1 MTNDTRA
8 TQTAKLAEKVILGII
23 AGGAAAIGVI
33 EVVMLVGRVIRT
45 AVDDAVT
52 LTGLPL
58 VEAIAEQYTSA
69 SPLVTSAW
77 YETVGLTIEGLPA
90 SARAA
95 LIGATILTS
104 LVSIG
109 ICAAVAWLCVRVF
122 VGRPFVRSAT
132 WGIGVVAIL
141 VIAGG
146 LGGSLLNGIANAEAV
161 AHAGLADAGLPIF
174 LVTTDL
180 APLGWGLAL
189 AVVAGAFELGQR
201 MQRDQ
206 EGLV

>member
-1 MTNDTRA
+1 MTTTR
-8 TQTAKLAEKVILGII
+8 TKRTAQLAEKVILGII

-33 EVVMLVGRVIRT
+33 ELILLVGRVIRT
-45 AVDDAVT
+45 AVDDAIT
-52 LTGLPL
+52 LTGMPL
-58 VEAIAEQYTSA
+58 TDAAASQFTAA
-69 SPLVTSAW
+69 SPLVTAASF
-77 YETVGLTIEGLPA
+77 ETATLTIEGLPT

-95 LIGATILTS
+95 LIGAAILTS
-104 LVSIG
+104 LVAIG
-109 ICAAVAWLCVRVF
+109 ICAVVTWLCVRVF

-132 WGIGVVAIL
+132 WGIGVVSIL

-161 AHAGLADAGLPIF
+161 AHAGLESAGMPML